1 MVQVTENHLNA
12 AAETDPGYGQI
23 FAILIRRRFWL
34 IGVFAT
40 VLSAAAIITLIT
52 KPTYESSM
60 QLLVE
65 ANYQGKEQN
74 GEREKTENE
83 YADPNVEID
92 YATQL
97 NLMRSSQ
104 LLGKAVDLLRPEYP
118 DITIKKLKKYLVVA
132 QIQEEKVNTKIFEVT
147 YTDKDAKKT
156 QKVLKTIQKVYQ
168 DYNREQQEMRLAKG
182 LAFIDQQLPTVRQNA
197 VQSEAAL
204 AQFRKNQNIIEPEL
218 QAKALIESLKDIEQE
233 LRTVRA
239 QYRDAQA
246 RYTALQQQS
255 NSTPQQAVVSSRL
268 SESTRYQTLLN
279 EIQKLDL
286 ELAQQRQRFTDANP
300 YIQDLVQQRQELLAL
315 LEEEKKR
322 IPGANG
328 DRSNVTVE
336 NPLKQGQLGK
346 LDVSLANKLLE
357 EQTNVL
363 GLQAREQTLMQ
374 KEQQMRAQINRLP
387 AILADYNRLE
397 PDVKLKRE
405 TLVQLQKARQEISLE
420 IARGG
425 FDWQVVEEPELGLQ
439 IEPSLKRNILLGAV
453 IGLMLGGVA
462 AFIREVVDDAVH
474 TCDDLKKQVDL
485 PLLGITP
492 ELAQAKGSSD
502 AIVSLPF
509 SKPQVLAS
517 SMIQVINWPPFR
529 ESLDLIYQNIQLM
542 NSGWLKSLVV
552 TSALAGEGKST
563 LALGLAISAAR
574 LHQRVLLI
582 DADLRR
588 PSLHKELNL
597 PNDRGLSSLLASDT
611 PITNQE
617 IEVSA
622 QYGNISILTSGPMR
636 LDPAQMLSS
645 QKMKQLMVTFEQ
657 NYDLVLLDAP
667 PVLGIVDTILAAS
680 FCSGVVM
687 VGRIGRVT
695 RTELVQATSM
705 LSKLNVIGVVA
716 NGASNS
722 NKGYLTNLHQ
732 EGLGRRG

>member
-34 IGVFAT
+34 IGVFCT
-40 VLSAAAIITLIT
+40 VFSAAAILTLLT

-65 ANYQGKEQN
+65 ANYQGKQQL
-74 GEREKTENE
+74 GDQEKTENE

-218 QAKALIESLKDIEQE
+218 QSKALIESLKDIEQE

-300 YIQDLVQQRQELLAL
+300 YIQDLVQQRQEMLAL

-328 DRSNVTVE
+328 DRSNVTIE

-363 GLQAREQTLMQ
+363 GLQAREQTLIQ

-405 TLVQLQKARQEISLE
+405 TLEQLQKARQELSLE

-502 AIVSLPF
+502 AIVTLPF

-597 PNDRGLSSLLASDT
+597 PNDRGLSSLLANDT
-611 PITNQE
+611 PIANQE
-617 IEVSA
+617 IEISA
-622 QYGNISILTSGPMR
+622 QYGNISILTSGPTP

-645 QKMKQLMVTFEQ
+645 QKMKQLMATFEQ

-722 NKGYLTNLHQ
+722 NKGYLTTLHQ
-732 EGLGRRG
+732 

>member
-34 IGVFAT
+34 IGVFCT
-40 VLSAAAIITLIT
+40 VFSAAAILTLLT

-65 ANYQGKEQN
+65 ANYQGKQQL
-74 GEREKTENE
+74 GDQEKTENE

-104 LLGKAVDLLRPEYP
+104 LLGKAVDLLRPKYP

-218 QAKALIESLKDIEQE
+218 QSKALIESLKDIEQE

-300 YIQDLVQQRQELLAL
+300 YIQDLVQQRQEMLAL
-315 LEEEKKR
+315 LDEEKKR

-328 DRSNVTVE
+328 DRSNVTIE

-363 GLQAREQTLMQ
+363 GLQAREQTLIQ

-405 TLVQLQKARQEISLE
+405 TLEQLQKARQELSLE

-502 AIVSLPF
+502 AIVTLPF

-597 PNDRGLSSLLASDT
+597 PNDRGLSSLLANDT
-611 PITNQE
+611 PIANQE
-617 IEVSA
+617 IEISA
-622 QYGNISILTSGPMR
+622 QYGNISILTSGPTP

-645 QKMKQLMVTFEQ
+645 QKMKQLMATFEQ

-722 NKGYLTNLHQ
+722 NKGYLTTLHQ
-732 EGLGRRG
+732 